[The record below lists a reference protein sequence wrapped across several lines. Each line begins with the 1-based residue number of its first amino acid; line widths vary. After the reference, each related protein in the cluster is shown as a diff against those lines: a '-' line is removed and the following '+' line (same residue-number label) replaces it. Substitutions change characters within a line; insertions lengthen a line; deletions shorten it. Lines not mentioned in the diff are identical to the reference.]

1 MLKISVHLTTAVF
14 IATALVILQT
24 TASNLIWLSSLDM
37 PVSLQVGLTTY
48 FNDLITMNYLN
59 ALPVPRLQTTV
70 PFFALIAV
78 ALFIAFFFARVG
90 LNWIRISKRLAYS
103 LAGGAA
109 IIGIVILMPLEF
121 YNLDLL
127 PGARTF
133 LGKMSLGAC
142 GMVSGFYFGSSL
154 KERKSQ

>member
-1 MLKISVHLTTAVF
+1 MLKISVHLTIAVF

-78 ALFIAFFFARVG
+78 ALFIAFFFARIG
-90 LNWIRISKRLAYS
+90 LSWIRISKRIAYS

-133 LGKMSLGAC
+133 LGKISLGAC
-142 GMVSGFYFGSSL
+142 GMASGFYFGSSL